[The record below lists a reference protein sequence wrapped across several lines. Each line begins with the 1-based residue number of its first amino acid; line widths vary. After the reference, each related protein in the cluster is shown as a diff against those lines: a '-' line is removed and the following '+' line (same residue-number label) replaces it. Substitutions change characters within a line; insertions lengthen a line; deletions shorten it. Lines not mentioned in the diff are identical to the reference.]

1 MARLKV
7 FDDCINELARLP
19 GVGRKTATRLAM
31 HILRQDPT
39 YANRLSNAIHNLK
52 DKTRFCDLCGGLS
65 ETKHCGVCTD
75 THRNKRII
83 CIVEDAQDILAIEQT
98 ARFQGVYHAL
108 GGSLSP
114 MDGIG
119 PDELRMD
126 ELLQR
131 IRATMPAPANP
142 DDTSASATPPSTVE
156 VIIATNHDIEG
167 DTTALYL
174 QRILNDLAQ
183 KEGLTISISRIAS
196 GLPAGSHIE
205 YADELTIFKAMEGRR
220 QL

>member
-7 FDDCINELARLP
+7 FDDCVKDLSRLP

-31 HILRQDPT
+31 HILRQDGDFAIKL
-39 YANRLSNAIHNLK
+39 ANSIQALK
-52 DKTRFCDLCGGLS
+52 LNTCFCSLCGGLS
-65 ETKHCGVCTD
+65 ETEVCNICTD
-75 THRNKRII
+75 EYRNKNLI
-83 CIVEDAQDILAIEQT
+83 CIVEDAKDILAIEQT

-119 PDELRMD
+119 PEELRIDELIDRVSLMPKNTD
-126 ELLQR
+126 ASNEL
-131 IRATMPAPANP
+131 
-142 DDTSASATPPSTVE
+142 
-156 VIIATNHDIEG
+156 IIATNHDIEG

-174 QRILNDLAQ
+174 RRILTEHAL
-183 KEGLTISISRIAS
+183 SIGVKIGFSRIAS

-205 YADELTIFKAMEGRR
+205 YADELTIFKAIEGRKN
-220 QL
+220 L